1 MPGQRILVVDDE
13 ADLRELVTHSLK
25 KENYRVITAPDGETA
40 LDLAMEKRPDL
51 IVLDLML
58 PGMDGIEVCRRL
70 RQDDAM
76 SDIPIVMLTA
86 KAEETDEIIGL
97 GVGADD
103 YITKPFSPR
112 ILVARVN
119 AALRRR
125 GEQAPPGADPSIQR
139 GSLAIHPD
147 RHESLL
153 GGEELRLTPIEF
165 KILYVLARHPG
176 RVFTRNQ
183 IIDRALG
190 EDIFITERTIDVH
203 IVSLRKK
210 LGDHSTFIETVRGVG
225 YKFKG

>member
-1 MPGQRILVVDDE
+1 MSGHNILVVDDE
-13 ADLRELVTHSLK
+13 ADLRDLVSYSLK

-40 LDLAMEKRPDL
+40 LAVARDKQPDL

-58 PGMDGIEVCRRL
+58 PGIDGIEVCRQI
-70 RQDDAM
+70 RQDSQIGDT
-76 SDIPIVMLTA
+76 PIIMLTA
-86 KAEETDEIIGL
+86 KTEETDEIIGL

-119 AALRRR
+119 SALRRR
-125 GEQAPPGADPSIQR
+125 GEQAPPSAEPSVTC
-139 GSLAIHPD
+139 GDLSIHPD
-147 RHESLL
+147 RHETLIN
-153 GGEELRLTPIEF
+153 GKEIKLTPIEF
-165 KILYVLARHPG
+165 KILYVLAQHPG

-210 LGDHSTFIETVRGVG
+210 LGGRSSLIETVRGVG